1 MPVWLVLLYFQ
12 SVFKALA
19 DNVELSIRKMSSKS
33 QQRETR
39 ASLKCKGSIQAE
51 LLQKDCVLQ
60 PQKFRS
66 QFQCSPGSNLDFL
79 SECFSLMINQSL
91 PLPWKFF
98 SVSGVKCLGTSS
110 AVQFRGEKKEENTTA
125 YRVCVFISFNRLQIQ
140 VRYDTL
146 IFLQFNISLTQYW
159 LLFKSSVVITSWLSQ
174 LWTNDKIILLS
185 KEIQII

>member
-1 MPVWLVLLYFQ
+1 MRHSSISTEKKNNPAMPLWQVLLYLQ

-39 ASLKCKGSIQAE
+39 ASLECKGSIQAE

-60 PQKFRS
+60 LQKFRS
-66 QFQCSPGSNLDFL
+66 QIQCSPGSNHNFL
-79 SECFSLMINQSL
+79 SGCFSLVIIQSL

-110 AVQFRGEKKEENTTA
+110 A
-125 YRVCVFISFNRLQIQ
+125 LH
-140 VRYDTL
+140 
-146 IFLQFNISLTQYW
+146 
-159 LLFKSSVVITSWLSQ
+159 
-174 LWTNDKIILLS
+174 
-185 KEIQII
+185 

>member
-1 MPVWLVLLYFQ
+1 MRHSSISTEKKSIPAMPVWLVLLYFQ

-110 AVQFRGEKKEENTTA
+110 AMQFKGEKKKKKIQQHTGF
-125 YRVCVFISFNRLQIQ
+125 VCLFLLTGSKFKFGMTHWFF
-140 VRYDTL
+140 YSL
-146 IFLQFNISLTQYW
+146 IFL
-159 LLFKSSVVITSWLSQ
+159 
-174 LWTNDKIILLS
+174 
-185 KEIQII
+185 